1 MTGSSLISHL
11 VLPVLFTTG
20 LLLQFL
26 CKKRQSRGAQPST
39 SAAALSQECPQTPTQ
54 EPTPATDVLK
64 TEPMVDYAQPS
75 TSAAVLSERN
85 PSSSPR
91 DGPVQINPT
100 GMDHSSRDVFD
111 YGYIP
116 EGMDCSSDVF
126 EYEYIPEGMD
136 SISRDAFNYGYIP
149 EGMDSS
155 SSTDASA
162 QNNPTEKHTKG
173 REGRSLWA
181 AVKCGIQA
189 FVSEVFP
196 SVFDREPSQEHPQTP
211 EEEPTDLTL
220 IFPDEP
226 TAQDI
231 YFQYL
236 YEVGKRVRHV
246 GRVHEGIRRSD
257 GQKPEFIEEGT
268 TYLEMQ
274 KDSTCDHFM
283 RLYDR
288 FILED
293 QNILIME
300 PLSDYVTWSEF
311 IRRKGGRLTEETAD
325 HIMAQ
330 MLVAEDHCI
339 DKDLLYLCLKRFL
352 LINPKTMHIKYA
364 HVTEKDLKRF
374 DNTKDEDIISECCF
388 LFVMHFQSEGELVGK
403 IDNNEVEITLL
414 GKHIKL

>member
-100 GMDHSSRDVFD
+100 ENAIVTATLPYINNSKSNRTNQKVNIMHATFPEGMDHSSRDVFD

-116 EGMDCSSDVF
+116 EGMDHSSDVF

-189 FVSEVFP
+189 FVSKVFP

-257 GQKPEFIEEGT
+257 GQKVYIKFVER
-268 TYLEMQ
+268 
-274 KDSTCDHFM
+274 C
-283 RLYDR
+283 RLW
-288 FILED
+288 EA
-293 QNILIME
+293 
-300 PLSDYVTWSEF
+300 SV
-311 IRRKGGRLTEETAD
+311 RKHEQQ
-325 HIMAQ
+325 HKQ
-330 MLVAEDHCI
+330 
-339 DKDLLYLCLKRFL
+339 
-352 LINPKTMHIKYA
+352 
-364 HVTEKDLKRF
+364 
-374 DNTKDEDIISECCF
+374 TK
-388 LFVMHFQSEGELVGK
+388 
-403 IDNNEVEITLL
+403 
-414 GKHIKL
+414 